1 MARLT
6 VTTLRTVQCYDEPD
20 CPGFHRI
27 AERPGKLYGVAT
39 LCTDAAVVEALG
51 DNVGSGELL
60 WEMPDLIP
68 EVQP

>member
-6 VTTLRTVQCYDEPD
+6 VTTLRTVTCKDDPK

-39 LCTDAAVVEALG
+39 PCTDAAVVEALG